1 MLEALRRLRVAGL
14 VGKVNWWQ
22 WKITAKGRRYRLRST
37 AGRDGRREATLYTAR
52 RSIFESGNYDSHEN
66 EAKKKSEQPVP
77 RNRGEPS
84 VGVEHP
90 RGDQNQRVHHAV

>member
-1 MLEALRRLRVAGL
+1 M
-14 VGKVNWWQ
+14 VGA
-22 WKITAKGRRYRLRST
+22 TGSAST

-90 RGDQNQRVHHAV
+90 SGDQNQRVHHAV